1 MIVSVI
7 DRAISL
13 YSLLIFVYIILS
25 WLPASDAVWE
35 IRRVIGTLVEPYL
48 GLFRRI
54 VPPMG
59 MIDITP
65 IVAIFVLQYVVRAVL
80 LLVVAG
86 LGV

>member
-1 MIVSVI
+1 MIASVV

-25 WLPASDAVWE
+25 WLPASGTVWE
-35 IRRVIGTLVEPYL
+35 IRRMLGTLVEPYL

-65 IVAIFVLQYVVRAVL
+65 IVAIFVLQYVIRTVL
-80 LLVVAG
+80 MVVIAG